1 MTQLS
6 PSEQEQLA
14 GMTPTTG
21 GSSTQQPEKY
31 LVPMMIVSGTAI
43 GLLAA
48 LVYLSWIHVGT
59 RNRYRALLAEHMA
72 LLPTG
77 QDPLGRTWPA

>member
-1 MTQLS
+1 
-6 PSEQEQLA
+6 
-14 GMTPTTG
+14 MTPNLG
-21 GSSTQQPEKY
+21 GASDERTEKY
-31 LVPMMIVSGTAI
+31 LAPMMIASRTAI

-59 RNRYRALLAEHMA
+59 RNRYRAPAGRAHGPA
-72 LLPTG
+72 QPAG